1 MLVLTRYENERIMI
15 GDKII
20 IMVTQIDLEHG
31 RVKIGI
37 QAPRDLPV
45 HREEVYKAI
54 KRNEEYD
61 NK

>member
-1 MLVLTRYENERIMI
+1 MLVLTRCESEKIMI
-15 GDKII
+15 GDGII

-31 RVKIGI
+31 RVKIGT

-54 KRNEEYD
+54 KRNQSND
-61 NK
+61 NR